1 MTFHI
6 GSQDAHVINN
16 VARDQWN
23 QVVTSDDE
31 ARSQLRQL
39 RASLEGSGLPPALC
53 RQGRAYLDQAE
64 AEVGRGPESKPAVA
78 DRLKQLTQVL
88 ASAGALATAGGALLG
103 PLGALAGWLG
113 GVGKPILDIINR
125 DRT

>member
-16 VARDQWN
+16 VAGDQWN
-23 QVVTSDDE
+23 QVALSDDD
-31 ARSQLRQL
+31 AREQIRQL
-39 RASLEGSGLPPALC
+39 RRAVEGAGLPPVLSQQA
-53 RQGRAYLDQAE
+53 RAHLDQAE
-64 AEVGRGPESKPAVA
+64 VEIRRGPGSKRAVS

-88 ASAGALATAGGALLG
+88 GSAGALASAGGALLG

-113 GVGKPILDIINR
+113 GLGKPILDMLNR
-125 DRT
+125 DA

>member
-23 QVVTSDDE
+23 EVALTDDD
-31 ARSQLRQL
+31 AREQIRQL
-39 RASLEGSGLPPALC
+39 RRALEGAGLPPALSQDA
-53 RQGRAYLDQAE
+53 RGHLDQAE
-64 AEVGRGPESKPAVA
+64 VEIRRGPDSKPAA
-78 DRLKQLTQVL
+78 SQRLKELTEVL
-88 ASAGALATAGGALLG
+88 GSAGALATAGGALLG

-113 GVGKPILDIINR
+113 GLGKPIYDILNR
-125 DRT
+125 DA

>member
-6 GSQDAHVINN
+6 GSQDAHLINN

-23 QVVTSDDE
+23 QVALSDDD
-31 ARSQLRQL
+31 AREQIRELR
-39 RASLEGSGLPPALC
+39 RAVEGAGLPPVLSQQA
-53 RQGRAYLDQAE
+53 RAHLDQAE
-64 AEVGRGPESKPAVA
+64 VEIRRGPESKPAVS

-88 ASAGALATAGGALLG
+88 GSAGALASAGGALLG

-113 GVGKPILDIINR
+113 GLGKPILDLLNR
-125 DRT
+125 DS